1 MSNKFIFLSVLISFS
16 LLSCTNNEED
26 EILNTEPVNERK
38 EINNKKLE
46 LDLVQKKDTTNVPTT
61 NTTSRTID
69 LIETED
75 GGDPKSVPPRR

>member
-1 MSNKFIFLSVLISFS
+1 MNTKLE
-16 LLSCTNNEED
+16 NES
-26 EILNTEPVNERK
+26 K
-38 EINNKKLE
+38 EINNKKVE
-46 LDLVQKKDTTNVPTT
+46 LQFVPKKDTTNVSTT

>member
-1 MSNKFIFLSVLISFS
+1 MSNKFIFLSVLVSFS
-16 LLSCTNNEED
+16 FLSCTNNEED

-38 EINNKKLE
+38 EINNKKVELE
-46 LDLVQKKDTTNVPTT
+46 FVQKKDTTNVPTT